1 LAGALLVSPLTAW
14 AEAKFWT
21 EREGNA
27 APQAGPDA
35 KTFAP
40 LVETTSQ
47 AVVNIDVRY
56 GAKGS
61 VMGAQSGGS
70 GQGSGFLITADGY
83 ALTNNHVIENA
94 DEILVTLA
102 DDRRFAATVV
112 GTDENTDIALI
123 KLQAAKDLPVLPLGD
138 SDRLHVGDWV
148 LAIGSPLGLRSTVT
162 AGIVSATGRRD
173 VKPGNR
179 RFYSNFIQTDAS
191 INPGNSG
198 GPLIN
203 TLGEVIGINTA
214 INREGQGI
222 GFTIPV
228 NMVKTI
234 LPTLKSKG
242 FVERSW
248 MGIMIQ
254 ELDGSLARSF
264 GLKAARGALITDVV
278 PNGPGDQAGLES
290 GDVVLEFDGTPLGS
304 SEELPWLASVAGV
317 NRNVPL
323 VLWRDGQRREVQLHL
338 EPLPGQQVRPA
349 VEVQA
354 LRTAV
359 PLDARLGIIARDLP
373 PHQRLDGALVTQVDD
388 TSPAHA
394 SGLRPGDVIVEVGAE
409 PVKDSRTF
417 YKLLEGARELV
428 RVKVARGTSTHYF
441 AFDR

>member
-1 LAGALLVSPLTAW
+1 
-14 AEAKFWT
+14 
-21 EREGNA
+21 
-27 APQAGPDA
+27 
-35 KTFAP
+35 
-40 LVETTSQ
+40 
-47 AVVNIDVRY
+47 
-56 GAKGS
+56 
-61 VMGAQSGGS
+61 
-70 GQGSGFLITADGY
+70 
-83 ALTNNHVIENA
+83 
-94 DEILVTLA
+94 
-102 DDRRFAATVV
+102 
-112 GTDENTDIALI
+112 
-123 KLQAAKDLPVLPLGD
+123 
-138 SDRLHVGDWV
+138 
-148 LAIGSPLGLRSTVT
+148 
-162 AGIVSATGRRD
+162 
-173 VKPGNR
+173 
-179 RFYSNFIQTDAS
+179 
-191 INPGNSG
+191 
-198 GPLIN
+198 
-203 TLGEVIGINTA
+203 
-214 INREGQGI
+214 
-222 GFTIPV
+222 
-228 NMVKTI
+228 MVKTI

-278 PNGPGDQAGLES
+278 PNGPGDQAGLKS

-323 VLWRDGQRREVQLHL
+323 ILWRDGQRREVQLHL

-373 PHQRLDGALVTQVDD
+373 PHQQLDGALVTQVDD
-388 TSPAHA
+388 ASPAHA